1 MIPVVYASQKN
12 SAVAYI
18 WKVKFNEGAKTPAF
32 YNVLPE
38 ANHNEM
44 TGFDAKEKTRD
55 LARKFHVILLR
66 DSQDHP
72 KIVRRMEI
80 LRDMY
85 ETRGV
90 QTSTVPMEGKTALHR
105 MFSSFLVADWA
116 AYELALRNEVDPEQ
130 APMVEEFKKLI

>member
-1 MIPVVYASQKN
+1 ML
-12 SAVAYI
+12 
-18 WKVKFNEGAKTPAF
+18 T
-32 YNVLPE
+32 
-38 ANHNEM
+38 M
-44 TGFDAKEKTRD
+44 RD